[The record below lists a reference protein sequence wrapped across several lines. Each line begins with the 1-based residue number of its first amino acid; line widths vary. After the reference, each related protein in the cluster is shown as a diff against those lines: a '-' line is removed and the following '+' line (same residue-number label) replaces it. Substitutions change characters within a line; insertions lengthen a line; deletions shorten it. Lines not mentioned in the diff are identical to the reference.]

1 MKEKIKVKN
10 LDRLGIIAGIDEI
23 GIESIVNE
31 SIGIDKREKISA
43 GIIVKAIILN
53 GLGMLSKPL
62 YLFPQFFQDKPLEK
76 LLAAGIKASEINDD
90 KIGRV
95 MDSLRDY
102 GLEQLWLKIAFKVI
116 KTYQIETTAT

>member
-53 GLGMLSKPL
+53 GLGMFSKPL
-62 YLFPQFFQDKPLEK
+62 YLFPQFFQDKPVEQ
-76 LLAAGIKASEINDD
+76 LLGAGIKASEINDD